1 MTSRVNLRTL
11 ETPTEPTPY
20 VPIAEAAKTLG
31 IAEASIRRAIKR
43 GEGAKFGG
51 DTIGSRY
58 IIRRY
63 VFDRYLRGEN
73 DAAVDVAS

>member
-1 MTSRVNLRTL
+1 MRVNLRTL

-20 VPIAEAAKTLG
+20 VPIAEAAKALG
-31 IAEASIRRAIKR
+31 LSPDSIRRAIKR

-51 DTIGSRY
+51 DMIGSRY

-63 VFDRYLRGEN
+63 VFDRYLRGE
-73 DAAVDVAS
+73 DTTAGAA